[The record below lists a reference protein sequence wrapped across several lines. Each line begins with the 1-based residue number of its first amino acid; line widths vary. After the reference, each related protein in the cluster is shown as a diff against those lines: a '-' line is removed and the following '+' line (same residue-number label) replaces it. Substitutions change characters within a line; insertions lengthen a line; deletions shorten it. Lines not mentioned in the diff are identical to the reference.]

1 MSTSK
6 QNILSK
12 LHDKNK
18 KPTAAE
24 MFALGMKK
32 EEIKDEIKSE
42 EVKNET
48 ETETETKAE
57 VHAEDTATETTAAKQ
72 STFIDLFK
80 EKEKKKTIEDT
91 HTRSTFLVKNE
102 LLARMDKLAKKRKR
116 GFKTDLVNHAIEQL
130 LDDIEDK

>member
-6 QNILSK
+6 QNILNK

-24 MFALGMKK
+24 IFALEMKK
-32 EEIKDEIKSE
+32 EE
-42 EVKNET
+42 VKNKIEIET
-48 ETETETKAE
+48 EKKEE
-57 VHAEDTATETTAAKQ
+57 VHAEDTAPETTAEKQ

-91 HTRSTFLVKNE
+91 HTRSTFLVNND

-116 GFKTDLVNHAIEQL
+116 GFKTDLVNHAIKQL
-130 LDDIEDK
+130 LDDIEDI